1 MISGG
6 GQVAAYIEDGLA
18 PTRLLELKKK
28 IHDQEYI
35 DGAVQRI
42 AQVISKKLVEDPESL
57 QVKN

>member
-6 GQVAAYIEDGLA
+6 GHTAALMEDGLVPA
-18 PTRLLELKKK
+18 RLLELKKK

-42 AQVISKKLVEDPESL
+42 AQVISKKLVEDPECL